1 MFLTKK
7 VSINIILRIQISNTW
22 KTDLTVAKN
31 KEEASSYRFASIKE
45 PFLLN
50 WSSNNVPVT
59 NSATKIWTK
68 LVYTRAHLVYWQIN
82 SIEISWHLM
91 KKSANNVNSEKCKE
105 ISLLSKAKVLIW
117 YALLT
122 FLTKKKKFNFDIW
135 CNYCK
140 TDRLSRKKAQHKRQS
155 FQC

>member
-1 MFLTKK
+1 MKLKFKQCPSDKLC
-7 VSINIILRIQISNTW
+7 
-22 KTDLTVAKN
+22 
-31 KEEASSYRFASIKE
+31 Y
-45 PFLLN
+45 
-50 WSSNNVPVT
+50 
-59 NSATKIWTK
+59 KIWTK

-91 KKSANNVNSEKCKE
+91 KESANNVNSEKCKE

-122 FLTKKKKFNFDIW
+122 FLTKKKFNFDIR

-140 TDRLSRKKAQHKRQS
+140 TDRLSRKKKHNTKDNLFNAKADLS
-155 FQC
+155 FCGKQWQKNCLTKKNPTYTMKKIEHF